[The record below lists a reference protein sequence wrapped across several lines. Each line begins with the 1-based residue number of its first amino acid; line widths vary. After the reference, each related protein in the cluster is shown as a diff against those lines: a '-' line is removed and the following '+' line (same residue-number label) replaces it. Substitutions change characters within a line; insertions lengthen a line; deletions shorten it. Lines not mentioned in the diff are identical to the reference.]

1 MGFDR
6 LASSYDTAFAERP
19 VARILRARTHER
31 IAAQLTPGMRALDI
45 GCGTG
50 IDAAWMAGRGA
61 IVTALDSSGA
71 MLDRARSRIGAQVP
85 VTFVQAD
92 LNALRQSAPS
102 GPYDLVLANFGA
114 LNAASDLATVGVWLA
129 DCVRSGGWVGMA
141 VMSRFCA
148 WETLWQAVHLHPR
161 AAMRR
166 WGGRA
171 DFGRITVFYP
181 SQRALVS
188 ALTPAFRLEWR
199 AGLGV
204 FLPPSEMFGVVEA
217 RPRLLARVQQWDAT
231 AWRSGRLA
239 WAADHLWLEFRRTQL
254 TADSGVL

>member
-1 MGFDR
+1 MWMGFDR

-85 VTFVQAD
+85 VTLVQAD

-102 GPYDLVLANFGA
+102 GPYDLVLANFRGA
-114 LNAASDLATVGVWLA
+114 QRSQRSRHGGRVAGGLCAIRGMGGHGGHVTLLRVGDAVAGRSPASARGDAAVGRACRFPGASPCSIRLNA
-129 DCVRSGGWVGMA
+129 RS
-141 VMSRFCA
+141 
-148 WETLWQAVHLHPR
+148 
-161 AAMRR
+161 
-166 WGGRA
+166 
-171 DFGRITVFYP
+171 
-181 SQRALVS
+181 S
-188 ALTPAFRLEWR
+188 AP
-199 AGLGV
+199 
-204 FLPPSEMFGVVEA
+204 
-217 RPRLLARVQQWDAT
+217 
-231 AWRSGRLA
+231 
-239 WAADHLWLEFRRTQL
+239 
-254 TADSGVL
+254 